1 MHKDDV
7 PQDNNPILAGAR
19 KAMYAKDENGH
30 YVVVPS
36 NGWEVEET
44 VTSLALEEYQLQRE
58 QAFDRGMKG
67 ITSPL
72 EYHMYANRLNIATL
86 SQSTGIFKWRI
97 KRHLKPE
104 IFKGLDTKLLIR
116 YADAMGISVEQL
128 RQLPENK

>member
-1 MHKDDV
+1 V

-19 KAMYAKDENGH
+19 KAMYAKDDSGN

-97 KRHLKPE
+97 KRHLRPK
-104 IFKGLDTKLLIR
+104 IFKDLDENLLTR

-128 RQLPENK
+128 RCLPENN